1 MNGKPSPTIDDAALQ
16 AAYQLLHDSVF
27 EFRGQ
32 PVGTVAAKDDSLSA
46 ANYQECFVRDFFVSA
61 TVFLVDGQTDIVRNF
76 LSTIV
81 DLRSQEKTWA
91 GHERQPGVMPASFHV
106 GEDVQGNPG
115 LIADFGER
123 AIGRVAPVDSMMWW
137 VLLLHCYVCITG
149 DRAFVEREDVQ
160 STIHSI
166 LELCLR
172 DGFEVF
178 PTLLVPDGSFM
189 IDRRLGVY
197 GHPLEIQSLFYGMLL
212 AARGMLLNNAQNKV
226 LIQKAL
232 ERQRAL
238 RTYVRIFYWLD
249 MERLNEIHRFDT
261 EQFGS
266 GSVNMLNIYPES
278 IPDWVG
284 NWLADDTGYLVGNL
298 GPSRMD
304 FRVFTMGNLLAILFD
319 LATSEQAFRIMDLF
333 EARWEDLIG
342 NMPLKICYPT
352 VEGEHWR
359 LQTGSDPKNVPW
371 SYHNGGNWPVLLWSF
386 IAAAVKTG
394 RHDLAQRAYAVAD
407 ARLLRDQWP
416 EYYDGRS
423 GRLIGRRA
431 NFNQVW
437 SAAALIFSRKI
448 LDDADILSMF
458 PGQPT
463 SIRCVGHQET

>member
-1 MNGKPSPTIDDAALQ
+1 MKAQSPPALEDAALQ
-16 AAYQLLHDSVF
+16 AARRLLGDSVM
-27 EFRGQ
+27 EFQGR
-32 PVGTVAAKDDSLSA
+32 PVGTVAAQHDALSA

-61 TVFLVDGQTDIVRNF
+61 TVFLADGKTDIVRNF
-76 LSTIV
+76 LSAIV
-81 DLRSQEKTWA
+81 ELRSQEKTWA

-106 GEDVQGNPG
+106 GEDAQGEPR

-137 VLLLHCYVCITG
+137 VILLHCYACMSG
-149 DRAFVEREDVQ
+149 DRAFIETEDVQ
-160 STIHSI
+160 STLRSI
-166 LELCLR
+166 LELCLT

-197 GHPLEIQSLFYGMLL
+197 GHPLEIQSLFYGMLH
-212 AARGMLLNNAQNKV
+212 AARSMLENNAQNKV
-226 LIQKAL
+226 LRQKAL

-304 FRVFTMGNLLAILFD
+304 FRVFTLGNLLAVLFD

-333 EARWEDLIG
+333 EARWDDLIG
-342 NMPLKICYPT
+342 NMPLKICYPAL
-352 VEGEHWR
+352 EGEHWR

-371 SYHNGGNWPVLLWSF
+371 SYHNGGNWPVLLWAF
-386 IAAAVKTG
+386 VAAAVKAG
-394 RHDLAQRAYAVAD
+394 RNDLAQRAYALAD
-407 ARLLRDQWP
+407 KRLLRDQWP
-416 EYYDGRS
+416 EYYDGQS

-437 SAAALIFSRKI
+437 SAAALLFSRRI

-463 SIRCVGHQET
+463 SIRCVADQPS

>member
-1 MNGKPSPTIDDAALQ
+1 MNTESASRLNAATLQ
-16 AAYQLLHDSVF
+16 AASRLLQDSVF
-27 EFRGQ
+27 HFRGQ
-32 PVGTVAAKDDSLSA
+32 PVGTVAAKDDSPAA

-61 TVFLVDGQTDIVRNF
+61 TVFLADGQTDIVRNF

-106 GEDVQGNPG
+106 GVDERGDLK

-137 VLLLHCYVCITG
+137 VILLHCYVCMTG
-149 DRAFVEREDVQ
+149 DRAFVETEDVQ

-166 LELCLR
+166 LEFCLR

-178 PTLLVPDGSFM
+178 PTLLVPDGSCM

-197 GHPLEIQSLFYGMLL
+197 GHPLEIQSLFYGMLH
-212 AARGMLLNNAQNKV
+212 AARGMLRNNAQNKP

-261 EQFGS
+261 EQFGT

-304 FRVFTMGNLLAILFD
+304 FRIFTLGNLLAILFD
-319 LATSEQAFRIMDLF
+319 LATGEQAFRIMDLF
-333 EARWEDLIG
+333 EARWDDLIG
-342 NMPLKICYPT
+342 NMPLKICYPAL
-352 VEGEHWR
+352 EGEHWR

-371 SYHNGGNWPVLLWSF
+371 SYHNGGNWPVLLWAF
-386 IAAAVKTG
+386 VAAAVKTG
-394 RHDLAQRAYAVAD
+394 RHELARRAYAVAD
-407 ARLLRDQWP
+407 SRLLRDQWP
-416 EYYDGRS
+416 EYYDGKN

-448 LDDADILSMF
+448 LDDANILSMF

-463 SIRCVGHQET
+463 SIRCIADREV